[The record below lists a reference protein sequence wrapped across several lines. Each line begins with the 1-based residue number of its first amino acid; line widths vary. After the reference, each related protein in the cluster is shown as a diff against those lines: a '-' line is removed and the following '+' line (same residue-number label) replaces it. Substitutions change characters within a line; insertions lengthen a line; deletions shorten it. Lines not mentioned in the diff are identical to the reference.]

1 MTRGIGRAVAAG
13 VLGATVAAAWLA
25 LFYGTNPALRVDFD
39 KDLPRLA
46 QGVYPPERDEAGL
59 TFAWTSEEFSLRLP
73 GIDRRVDWILD
84 VRVRGARQDPGEN
97 PDLIFLADGVPV
109 LTRRSETDFDNVR
122 ATIPANPGRRRGVLI
137 AIHVSRTFVPGPS
150 DPRALGVVLDRLT
163 LRPAGIVLAPGA
175 AFTGAV
181 VGGAALGAAVAALGV
196 TAGSAVGAA
205 VLLTAGEASILAR
218 GFGPYTTFAA
228 TAGAL
233 AVWLA
238 LALIVLAGALQYW
251 RGQPLRNTARFAAAL
266 SLGALYLKLLV
277 LLHPDMAIGDALFH
291 ARRFQDV
298 LAGNLFFTSIA
309 PGNYTFPY
317 APGLY
322 VFAAA
327 FAGTVRR
334 GLADVA
340 LLRIIVCSM
349 DALAGIVL
357 YSVIVRAR
365 GDRLAGAMAVAL
377 YQLVP
382 LDFGIVTTGNVTNAF
397 AQSLSVIALAA
408 LTARSLRWERRGA
421 VAIAAALFAAAFMSH
436 TNTFA
441 ILAVTL
447 ALAVL
452 LFLWRGGP
460 ALRSPAAAIAAAL
473 LLALIVSVALYYGHF
488 MATYR
493 EQLARIGADM
503 AAAAPDAGG
512 RGIAARLLG
521 VPRDLGLSF
530 GWGMLALAAWGAWHL
545 WRLGLADRLTLTLA
559 AWVLSC
565 LAYLALGVL
574 TPVDVR
580 YYLAAIPAVAMAAAI
595 GASAGWTARG
605 PARLVS
611 ALLLAWCVWTGVH
624 NWWSALS

>member
-1 MTRGIGRAVAAG
+1 VTRGIGRAIAAG

-25 LFYGTNPALRVDFD
+25 LFYGTNPELRLDFD
-39 KDLPRLA
+39 RDLPRLA
-46 QGVYPPERDEAGL
+46 QGVYPPELDEAGL
-59 TFAWTSEEFSLRLP
+59 TFAWTNEEFSLRLP

-84 VRVRGARQDPGEN
+84 VRVRGARQDPREN

-175 AFTGAV
+175 AFAGAV

-205 VLLTAGEASILAR
+205 VLLTAGEASIVAR

-228 TAGAL
+228 TAGTL

-238 LALIVLAGALQYW
+238 LALVVLAGVLQYW

-266 SLGALYLKLLV
+266 SFGALYLKLLV
-277 LLHPDMAIGDALFH
+277 LLHPDMAIGDTLFH

-298 LAGNLFFTSIA
+298 LAGRVYFTSI
-309 PGNYTFPY
+309 

-327 FAGTVRR
+327 FAGMVGR
-334 GLADVA
+334 GLADMA
-340 LLRIIVCSM
+340 LLRIIVCSV
-349 DALAGIVL
+349 DTLAGVVL

-382 LDFGIVTTGNVTNAF
+382 LDFGIVTTGNMTNAF

-421 VAIAAALFAAAFMSH
+421 IAIAAALFAAAFVSH
-436 TNTFA
+436 TSTLA
-441 ILAVTL
+441 ILTVTL

-460 ALRSPAAAIAAAL
+460 ALRSPAAAIAAVL

-488 MATYR
+488 MDTYR
-493 EQLARIGADM
+493 THLARIGTET
-503 AAAAPDAGG
+503 AAAPDAGG
-512 RGIAARLLG
+512 GGVGARLLG
-521 VPRDLGLSF
+521 VPRYLGLYF

-559 AWVLSC
+559 AWGLSC
-565 LAYLALGVL
+565 LAFLALGVL
-574 TPVDVR
+574 TPVDMD
-580 YYLAAIPAVAMAAAI
+580 YYLAAIPAVALAAAI
-595 GASAGWTARG
+595 GASAGWAARG
-605 PARLVS
+605 RMRLVS

-624 NWWSALS
+624 NWWSAL